1 MKATQ
6 VKTNAPKFWEL
17 LASVP
22 VQAGKVASEAKPAS
36 VQALANHINGRYHNE
51 TQKI

>member
-1 MKATQ
+1 MKATA
-6 VKTNAPKFWEL
+6 VKATAPKFWEL
-17 LASVP
+17 LTQVP
-22 VQAGKVASEAKPAS
+22 VQAGKAASEAKPAS